1 MKSRTIKHK
10 GIDITMNIDME
21 ALRQKMI
28 VPFKEDIS
36 VLHKTISNR
45 DKYIKKLHTQLRNR
59 ENTMFGVY
67 ASYKIYLAT
76 TKDISLK
83 RLLIL
88 SYLYNADYAKPEI
101 MTKYLKQIGV
111 GTTCSVLDTEALEK
125 LRYIKRSGNTK
136 FYYITDDGK
145 QKIDTIHNLVKSS
158 MTYFMQNKKIRN
170 VKNVTRYGE
179 STRKS
184 CFSDE
189 QKEARR
195 VWYRKM
201 MLPFWD
207 SKMKTIPKNKEY
219 RVRILADWMQL
230 QYNEGKEV
238 DPLYVE
244 YLSKWSLM

>member
-36 VLHKTISNR
+36 VLHKTISRR
-45 DKYIKKLHTQLRNR
+45 DKYIKKLHEQLRNR
-59 ENTMFGVY
+59 ENTMFAVY
-67 ASYKIYLAT
+67 ASYKIYLST

-111 GTTCSVLDTEALEK
+111 GGTCSPKDTKGLEE
-125 LRYIKRSGNTK
+125 LRYIKRSGNTN

-145 QKIDTIHNLVKSS
+145 QKIDTVHKLVQSS

-179 STRKS
+179 RNRKS

-201 MLPFWD
+201 MLPFWE
-207 SKMKTIPKNKEY
+207 SKMKSIPRDKEY
-219 RVRILADWMQL
+219 RVRILSNWIQL
-230 QYNEGKEV
+230 QHNEGKDI
-238 DPLYVE
+238 DPLYTQ

>member
-36 VLHKTISNR
+36 VLHKTISRR
-45 DKYIKKLHTQLRNR
+45 DKYIKKLHEQLRNR
-59 ENTMFGVY
+59 ENTMFAVY
-67 ASYKIYLAT
+67 ASYKIYLST

-111 GTTCSVLDTEALEK
+111 GGTCSPKDTKGLEE
-125 LRYIKRSGNTK
+125 LRYIKRSGNTN

-145 QKIDTIHNLVKSS
+145 QKIDTVHKLVQSS
-158 MTYFMQNKKIRN
+158 MTYFMHNKKIRN

-179 STRKS
+179 RNRKS

-201 MLPFWD
+201 MLPFWE
-207 SKMKTIPKNKEY
+207 SKMKSIPRDKEY
-219 RVRILADWMQL
+219 RVRILSNWIQL
-230 QYNEGKEV
+230 QHNEGKDI
-238 DPLYVE
+238 DPLYTQ
-244 YLSKWSLM
+244 YLSKWSLI

>member
-36 VLHKTISNR
+36 VLHKTISRR
-45 DKYIKKLHTQLRNR
+45 DKYIKKLHEQLRNR
-59 ENTMFGVY
+59 ENTMFAVY
-67 ASYKIYLAT
+67 ASYKIYLST

-111 GTTCSVLDTEALEK
+111 GGTCSPKDTKGLEE
-125 LRYIKRSGNTK
+125 LRYIKRSGNTN

-145 QKIDTIHNLVKSS
+145 QKIDTVHKLVQSS

-179 STRKS
+179 RNRKS

-201 MLPFWD
+201 MLPFWE
-207 SKMKTIPKNKEY
+207 SKMKSIPRDKEY
-219 RVRILADWMQL
+219 RVRILSNWIQL
-230 QYNEGKEV
+230 QHNEGKDI
-238 DPLYVE
+238 DPLYTQ
-244 YLSKWSLM
+244 YLSRWSLM